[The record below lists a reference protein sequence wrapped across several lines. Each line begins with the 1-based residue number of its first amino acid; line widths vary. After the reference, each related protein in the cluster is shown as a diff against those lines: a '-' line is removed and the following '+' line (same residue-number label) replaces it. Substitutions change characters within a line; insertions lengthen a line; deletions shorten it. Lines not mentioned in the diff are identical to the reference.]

1 MYKPQIHTQ
10 LAFEDFNQPMG
21 LTMNPENRWI
31 KKAERIPWREL
42 EKDYAK
48 NFRNQKGN
56 VAKPLRMAL
65 GALLIQK
72 EYGYSDEET
81 VLQIQENPYLQFFIG
96 LPGYQDEKPF
106 DSSTMVYFRKRLDET
121 TLIEINEKIIVAN
134 TPAEK
139 QDDLHDDDDDSNSG
153 TLVLDATCAPQNI
166 KYPTD
171 TELLNDARTHAETI
185 VDVVCKENK
194 LKKPR
199 VYRRIARKVYLNVV
213 RRKKKAKKWL
223 RAQLRKLLNFVKRDI
238 KVIQELLETGYTLS
252 EKHWIWWDTIQKIY
266 NQQKYMYDNRT
277 HSVADRIV
285 SFHQPW
291 VRPIVRGKS
300 RTAVEFGA
308 KFDMSMDQGIARI
321 ERTSFDAYNESEV
334 LVGAI
339 RRYHD
344 RHGCY
349 PKRVLADKIYRNL
362 KNLKYCKIRGIRLSG
377 PALGRPKKNEVR
389 DKSIDYQDNAD
400 RVEVERGFSMMK
412 RCFGAGL
419 ITTKRKDTTL
429 SSIVL
434 SAIAMNLS
442 KLTADFLRLF
452 LAYNFN
458 SLRFSLKNIKAILF
472 KNHIIIQ

>member
-10 LAFEDFNQPMG
+10 LAFEDFNQPIG
-21 LTMNPENRWI
+21 LKMNPENRWI
-31 KKAERIPWREL
+31 KKAEGIPWLEL
-42 EKDYAK
+42 EKGYAK
-48 NFRNQKGN
+48 NFRNKKGN

-106 DSSTMVYFRKRLDET
+106 DASSMVHFRKRLDET
-121 TLIEINEKIIVAN
+121 TLMEINEKIIAFN
-134 TPAEK
+134 TPPKKET
-139 QDDLHDDDDDSNSG
+139 HDDDDSNSG
-153 TLVLDATCAPQNI
+153 TLILDATCAPQNI

-171 TELLNDARTHAETI
+171 TELLNDARTHSETI
-185 VDVVCKENK
+185 IDDLCTENN

-199 VYRRIARKVYLNVV
+199 VYRRVARKVYLNVV

-223 RAQLRKLLNFVKRDI
+223 RAQIRKLLSFVKRDI
-238 KVIQELLETGYTLS
+238 YVIQAFLEAGYTLS
-252 EKHWIWWDTIQKIY
+252 EKHHLWWETIQKIY
-266 NQQKYMYDNRT
+266 EQQQYMYDQRT

-291 VRPIVRGKS
+291 IRPIVRGKAKA
-300 RTAVEFGA
+300 AVEFGA
-308 KFDMSMDQGIARI
+308 KFDLSVDSGIARL

-334 LVGAI
+334 LVSAI
-339 RRYHD
+339 RHYYD

-349 PKRVLADKIYRNL
+349 PKRVLADKIYRNR
-362 KNLKYCKIRGIRLSG
+362 KNLIYCKARGIRLSG
-377 PALGRPKKNEVR
+377 PTLGRPKKNETR
-389 DKSIDYQDNAD
+389 DKTIDYQDNTD
-400 RVEVERGFSMMK
+400 RVEVERSFSLLK

-419 ITTKRKDTTL
+419 IRTKRKDTTL

-434 SAIAMNLS
+434 SVIAMNLS
-442 KLTADFLRLF
+442 NLMADFLRQISRWSLNPRNLWTKLLPF
-452 LAYNFN
+452 TIHENLA
-458 SLRFSLKNIKAILF
+458 
-472 KNHIIIQ
+472 IIQ